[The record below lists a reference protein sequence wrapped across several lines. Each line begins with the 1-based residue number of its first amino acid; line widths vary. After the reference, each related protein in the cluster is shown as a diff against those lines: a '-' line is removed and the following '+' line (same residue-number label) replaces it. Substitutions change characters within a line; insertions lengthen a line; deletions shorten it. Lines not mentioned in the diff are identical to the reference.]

1 MGPLLIKPAEL
12 LLFYTGADNLY
23 YGFKPQPGVLYRDNY
38 HEAKKGECPATVAA
52 VMAEGKTVGGTLYV
66 CTDKQCKVHHPR
78 VTISPEEREQRRKQA
93 EAARVQLEHRK
104 RLLSEIY
111 KRVPAELTRHE
122 LDLVALR
129 YFEQLGHDS
138 QHRIFK
144 FFAWEET
151 KPKANGG
158 YVDYSKLASGK
169 LGKMTTAEIGKFL
182 IVCALASDL
191 YCPTYVG
198 GGMLTK
204 DSNLAR
210 EAVHYKVNAE
220 RILRELKE
228 KPVPKAGKNSLSCA
242 KAKPHTK
249 KQ

>member
-1 MGPLLIKPAEL
+1 ML
-12 LLFYTGADNLY
+12 T
-23 YGFKPQPGVLYRDNY
+23 
-38 HEAKKGECPATVAA
+38 
-52 VMAEGKTVGGTLYV
+52 
-66 CTDKQCKVHHPR
+66 
-78 VTISPEEREQRRKQA
+78 
-93 EAARVQLEHRK
+93 
-104 RLLSEIY
+104 EIFR
-111 KRVPAELTRHE
+111 RVPAELSRHE
-122 LDLVALR
+122 LEFVALR

-158 YVDYSKLASGK
+158 YVDYPKLASGK
-169 LGKMTTAEIGKFL
+169 LEKMTTAEIGKFL

-210 EAVHYKVNAE
+210 EAAHYKVNAE

-228 KPVPKAGKNSLSCA
+228 KPASKTGNNSLTHAMRTTSYVRRQRA
-242 KAKPHTK
+242 GPAPKFRSIIPAISSRSRRNGWPGFEFPHPALLMTGSAGARLS
-249 KQ
+249 

>member
-1 MGPLLIKPAEL
+1 MC
-12 LLFYTGADNLY
+12 
-23 YGFKPQPGVLYRDNY
+23 PQNSR
-38 HEAKKGECPATVAA
+38 
-52 VMAEGKTVGGTLYV
+52 
-66 CTDKQCKVHHPR
+66 
-78 VTISPEEREQRRKQA
+78 
-93 EAARVQLEHRK
+93 
-104 RLLSEIY
+104 
-111 KRVPAELTRHE
+111 RHE
-122 LDLVALR
+122 LEFVALR

-158 YVDYSKLASGK
+158 YVDYPKLASGK
-169 LGKMTTAEIGKFL
+169 LEKMTTAEIGKFL

-228 KPVPKAGKNSLSCA
+228 KPASKTAKNSLTSA
-242 KAKPHTK
+242 KAKPHIQKAVTISGQGGIRRSALAPIHNPTATACFRDPPSHPRCRRSSRPTTGARLPRK
-249 KQ
+249 MSHNQRDAL

>member
-1 MGPLLIKPAEL
+1 MQLRVKEL
-12 LLFYTGADNLY
+12 EGNGLEPVQVSESHLY
-23 YGFKPQPGVLYRDNY
+23 YGFKPQPGVLYRDDY
-38 HEAKKGECPATVAA
+38 HEATKGECPATVAA
-52 VMAEGKTVGGTLYV
+52 VMAEGKNIGSTLHV

-78 VTISPEEREQRRKQA
+78 VSISPEEREQRRKQA
-93 EAARVQLEHRK
+93 EAVRVQQAYRN
-104 RLLSEIY
+104 RLLTEIS
-111 KRVPAELTRHE
+111 KRVPAELSRHE
-122 LDLVALR
+122 FEALR
-129 YFEQLGHDS
+129 YFEQQGHDG

-158 YVDYSKLASGK
+158 YANYPKLASGK
-169 LGKMTTAEIGKFL
+169 LEKMTTADIGKFL

-210 EAVHYKVNAE
+210 EAVYYKVNAE

-228 KPVPKAGKNSLSCA
+228 KPASKTDKSSLTSA
-242 KAKPHTK
+242 KAKPHVK
-249 KQ
+249 K